1 MWVEFAAITTAE
13 EIAEAVQSE
22 QIEVRSAVEEPPSNV
37 SAAGQSG
44 LIAGDIRV
52 DRNSPR
58 AVWVWM
64 VADNLRITAD
74 SVAAIIS
81 KTERA

>member
-1 MWVEFAAITTAE
+1 
-13 EIAEAVQSE
+13 
-22 QIEVRSAVEEPPSNV
+22 
-37 SAAGQSG
+37 
-44 LIAGDIRV
+44 V